1 MMINVRENMKVSR
14 QKRSMADFEF
24 FFQESYSALCNVLIG
39 FLVIFLIIHFQM
51 AAKMCEVVKR
61 ETSMK
66 NRIDGF
72 GWTELHAAKVPLG
85 MLKTTVQW
93 HRL

>member
-1 MMINVRENMKVSR
+1 
-14 QKRSMADFEF
+14 
-24 FFQESYSALCNVLIG
+24 
-39 FLVIFLIIHFQM
+39 M

-85 MLKTTVQW
+85 MLKTTVQ
-93 HRL
+93 